1 MSTTSDP
8 LVSGRS
14 WGEALGALLAGL
26 GAAAEDCG
34 AGPAD
39 LDAALRGLGLEGR
52 VESLRGADIPDAAG
66 GGVLVE
72 MADGGWVGLRAVHGG
87 FVTARGVAVVN
98 LEGWDLGGR
107 IAVIAA
113 AEGGMPKPMRFIRRY
128 KGRVA
133 QILLGG
139 LLVNLFSLCFPL
151 FGAFVYDKVVG
162 NGITETLWALTIG
175 LGIVIGLDFAIR
187 AIRALLVERFTQS
200 SEADIDRTIFD
211 KVLGGNV
218 ARLPSV
224 GRVLDQYKQILGS
237 RDFLSS
243 SAMLAAVDVPF
254 LVLFLATVAWI
265 GGVLVLVPLV
275 LGAAMLALQALLAVP
290 MQEAEAAARKAGEAR
305 FALLAD
311 ALAARE
317 AVVGGR
323 LADALRRGWRRA
335 SVGAGVASG
344 RSRFW
349 HALGYAASASFT
361 NLAYVGVIVVG
372 ANLIDAHEM
381 TTGRLLACSILTSRA
396 MGAMAAVVNLV
407 VRYRELR
414 HAMAAMDA
422 TLPTPP
428 AARPVRPRGRL
439 KGEIRVS
446 NVTCRLRPEGAPALD
461 GVDVRVAAGEMI
473 GIAGRPGAGKTTLLR
488 VLAGALAADAGEVAI
503 DTLPLAA
510 IGPDDLS
517 LNVGYKPQE
526 PCLFEGTLE
535 DNLRL
540 GREGVGAGELEA
552 ALAAAGLMP
561 ALAQGELG
569 LATEVGPRGGNL
581 SGGQRQM
588 LSLARALVG
597 DPAVLLLDE
606 PTTGMDAQAE
616 QYLATQLAAR
626 KGAAT
631 VLVSTHSRVVL
642 SQCDR
647 ILVLD
652 RGKVVAFGPRDR
664 VLVGG

>member
-1 MSTTSDP
+1 MSITSDP
-8 LVSGRS
+8 HALGHS
-14 WGEALGALLAGL
+14 WAEALGGLLAGL
-26 GAAAEDCG
+26 GASPEDCG

-39 LDAALRGLGLEGR
+39 LDAALHGQGLAGR
-52 VESLRGADIPDAAG
+52 IETLRGADIPNAPG
-66 GGVLVE
+66 GGVVVE
-72 MADGGWVGLRAVHGG
+72 LDNGGWVSLRSVHCG
-87 FVTARGVAVVN
+87 FVTTRGVSVAN
-98 LEGWDLGGR
+98 LEGWPTTGR
-107 IAVIAA
+107 IVAISTKT
-113 AEGGMPKPMRFIRRY
+113 GGMPKPLSFIRRY

-175 LGIVIGLDFAIR
+175 LGIVVCLDFAIR
-187 AIRALLVERFTQS
+187 AIRALLIERFTQS

-265 GGVLVLVPLV
+265 GGVLVLVPVV
-275 LGAAMLALQALLAVP
+275 LGVVMLALQALLAVP

-305 FALLAD
+305 FTLLAD

-323 LADALRRGWRRA
+323 VADALRRGWRRA
-335 SVGAGVASG
+335 SVGAGIASG

-396 MGAMAAVVNLV
+396 MASMAAVVNLV

-414 HAMAAMDA
+414 HAMRAMDT
-422 TLPTPP
+422 TLPSP
-428 AARPVRPRGRL
+428 ATARPVRPRGRL
-439 KGEIRVS
+439 KGEIRAS
-446 NVTCRLRPEGAPALD
+446 GVTCRLRPEGAPALD
-461 GVDVRVAAGEMI
+461 AVDLRVAPGEMI

-488 VLAGALAADAGEVAI
+488 ILSGALIADAGEVAI
-503 DTLPLAA
+503 DNLPLAA
-510 IGPDDLS
+510 ISPDDLS
-517 LNVGYKPQE
+517 LNIGYKPQD

-561 ALAQGELG
+561 ALAQGEIG
-569 LATEVGPRGGNL
+569 LATEVGPRGAGL

-616 QYLATQLAAR
+616 QHLATQLTVR

-631 VLVSTHSRVVL
+631 ILVSTHSRLVL